1 MFRRAGKNG
10 VFFDKGGASRYYAT
24 FMSNRANFVSATGKL
39 DVQGLARAGETVVG
53 VVRLADFER
62 ARDLFATDE
71 GSLAFSV
78 RGSVDPRG
86 RPVLAVHLEGNA
98 TLVCQRCLL
107 PFLYEIDS
115 ETEIQL
121 AATEQELETW
131 DDDEAETMLAAAP
144 LDLHEMVEDEL
155 LLALP
160 YAPRHPEGVC
170 APGGGTRK
178 GEKPSPF
185 ASLAALKR
193 KPSGNE
199 N

>member
-1 MFRRAGKNG
+1 
-10 VFFDKGGASRYYAT
+10 
-24 FMSNRANFVSATGKL
+24 MSNRANFVSATGKL

-62 ARDLFATDE
+62 AADQLATDE

-78 RGSVDPRG
+78 RGAVDDRG
-86 RPVLAVHLEGNA
+86 RPVLGVHLEGTV

-107 PFLYEIDS
+107 PFLHEIDS

-121 AATEQELETW
+121 AATEQELEAW
-131 DDDEAETMLAAAP
+131 DEDEAETVLAAAP
-144 LDLHEMVEDEL
+144 LGLHGLLEDEL

-185 ASLAALKR
+185 ASLAAIKR
-193 KPSGNE
+193 KQSGNE